1 LENERL
7 REEMNRDMLLMEAK
21 LKQLKAK
28 KDEEVTLTC
37 AGVC

>member
-1 LENERL
+1 
-7 REEMNRDMLLMEAK
+7 MNRDMLLMEAK

-28 KDEEVTLTC
+28 KDEEVMLTC